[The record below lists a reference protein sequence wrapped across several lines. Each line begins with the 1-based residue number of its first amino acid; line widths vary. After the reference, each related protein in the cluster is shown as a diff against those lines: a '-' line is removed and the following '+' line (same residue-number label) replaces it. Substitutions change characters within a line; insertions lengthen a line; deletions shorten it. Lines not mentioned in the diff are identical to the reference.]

1 MAGTHEHHPQA
12 KVPTQVLDG
21 AVEDYSRD
29 RVYVLT
35 AVVLTAITAV
45 EVATYYLSD
54 FPLFKAPFLVPTLLL
69 LGAVKFFIVA
79 YIFMHL
85 KFDKKVLTTIFYS
98 GVVLALLVY
107 LAVLTVFRFWTP
119 ADYAIRR

>member
-21 AVEDYSRD
+21 AVEEYSRD

-35 AVVLTAITAV
+35 AVILTAITVV

-54 FPLFKAPFLVPTLLL
+54 FPLFKEPFLVPTLLL
-69 LGAVKFFIVA
+69 LGAIKFFIVA

-85 KFDKKVLTTIFYS
+85 KFDKRVLTTIFYS
-98 GVVLALLVY
+98 GIVLALFLY
-107 LAVLTVFRFWTP
+107 LCVLTVFRFWTP
-119 ADYAIRR
+119 ADSAIRK